1 MINNNYE
8 KESFAYRIK
17 AMSYEYGIDLND
29 LLSIAEIYCKNLDQL
44 REEGF
49 SRGCRYVAKMINKNK
64 WGIID
69 NKNISIIEYS
79 EDELTAY
86 RLARAYSILRNTQKI
101 SSFNNKLYEI
111 KNNNINI

>member
-1 MINNNYE
+1 MFNN
-8 KESFAYRIK
+8 KDTKDSLAYKIK
-17 AMSYEYGIDLND
+17 AMSNEYGIDLND

-49 SRGCRYVAKMINKNK
+49 SKGCRYVVKMNNKNK
-64 WGIID
+64 WEIID
-69 NKNISIIEYS
+69 NQNISIIEYS

-86 RLARAYSILRNTQKI
+86 RLARAYTILRNTEKM